1 MKTSLHIVCENRL
14 LEEQIVHQLFD
25 AFGSDIAF
33 ELLDEFVSM
42 LDNSIGRLQ
51 QARASQDHAALMYIA
66 HRLTGTAAMYGA
78 TQLANI
84 SASSKARVRK
94 GAVSSI
100 TDDCDQL
107 IIMCM
112 KTRLVC
118 IAFLSECRSYCA
130 AAEKVEPKVVAKLL
144 ENIQRAA

>member
-1 MKTSLHIVCENRL
+1 MKTSLHIVCQNRF
-14 LEEQIVHQLFD
+14 LEEQIVHQLFG
-25 AFGSDIAF
+25 AFGSDIAL
-33 ELLDEFVSM
+33 ELLDEFVGM
-42 LDNSIGRLQ
+42 LDNTISRLQ
-51 QARASQDHAALMYIA
+51 QARASQDHAGLKYIA
-66 HRLTGTAAMYGA
+66 HKLTGTAGMYGA
-78 TQLANI
+78 MQLAKI
-84 SASSKARVRK
+84 SALSKTRLRK

-118 IAFLSECRSYCA
+118 VAFLSECRSYCA
-130 AAEKVEPKVVAKLL
+130 AAEKVEPKMVAKLL